1 MGHVLHIGTL
11 MQVLSIGELKSHFSA
26 VLAQVKNGETVVVSY
41 GRNKEKVAAIVPYS
55 QVMPVSERQLGLLNG
70 KSQCIIGD
78 DFAISDEDM
87 LEPRNLR

>member
-1 MGHVLHIGTL
+1 MDRILHQLCLARWKLSELDCSQRGAIQPDNFHRARHIGVS

-55 QVMPVSERQLGLLNG
+55 QVMP
-70 KSQCIIGD
+70 
-78 DFAISDEDM
+78 
-87 LEPRNLR
+87 